1 MDNLKID
8 SFIKSKNRNFI
19 LNNYEICN
27 NFTDDFNIIVY
38 FLEYFK
44 IRIIIRKINNDNN
57 GWNEELL
64 FKLYDNEDNSNYEM
78 IKLGTCNKN
87 WKLINVKTNIV
98 IVKKENIDIRIPKKI
113 YQTYS
118 NNNYHN
124 ISHYNSVQSLIDYNP
139 EYDYHFFNDIDC
151 REFIK
156 NTYDEIILESYD
168 RLYPCAYKA
177 DLFRYLLIY
186 KYGGIYIDNKYLV
199 RISFNNI
206 IESDFINIYC
216 KDIHQKLLFNSLLI
230 SIPNDVNYKLVIDKI
245 IDNVENNFY
254 GECPLHPTGPRLFYE
269 QFNDENIILKHVV
282 ENPKDNYLNCK
293 ICDNYNNIILNTC
306 YNGYYNN
313 KNHRNKIK
321 NDYDFCFR
329 NKIIY
334 LKKFILLKDY
344 KFSILIDR
352 NVQFDV
358 KIIEEDKELIKIKL
372 FLKPLNFKMKKIYKF
387 IFINNKNHEL
397 KEYDLIEVFNK
408 VFVINL

>member
-156 NTYDEIILESYD
+156 NTMNQLII
-168 RLYPCAYKA
+168 K
-177 DLFRYLLIY
+177 
-186 KYGGIYIDNKYLV
+186 
-199 RISFNNI
+199 
-206 IESDFINIYC
+206 
-216 KDIHQKLLFNSLLI
+216 
-230 SIPNDVNYKLVIDKI
+230 
-245 IDNVENNFY
+245 
-254 GECPLHPTGPRLFYE
+254 T
-269 QFNDENIILKHVV
+269 
-282 ENPKDNYLNCK
+282 NPK
-293 ICDNYNNIILNTC
+293 I
-306 YNGYYNN
+306 
-313 KNHRNKIK
+313 
-321 NDYDFCFR
+321 
-329 NKIIY
+329 
-334 LKKFILLKDY
+334 
-344 KFSILIDR
+344 
-352 NVQFDV
+352 
-358 KIIEEDKELIKIKL
+358 
-372 FLKPLNFKMKKIYKF
+372 
-387 IFINNKNHEL
+387 
-397 KEYDLIEVFNK
+397 
-408 VFVINL
+408 